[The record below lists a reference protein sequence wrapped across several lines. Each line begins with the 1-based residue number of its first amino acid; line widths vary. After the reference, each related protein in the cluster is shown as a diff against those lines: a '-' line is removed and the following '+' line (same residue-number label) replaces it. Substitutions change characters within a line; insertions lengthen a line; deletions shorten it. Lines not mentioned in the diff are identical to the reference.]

1 MIQTGNWVQLQEN
14 ANSDFSRVSQE
25 RTPTTT
31 RSPSPTNSSCSS
43 TVSKSTITGS
53 RLINL
58 SLFPENKAQILNELE
73 KEKRSTLSKRYS
85 SLKKARSHYSI
96 GAVTTQQQQQQQQQ
110 QRDKFDDTLL
120 DMSSLNFNSDSIT
133 PTTTS
138 SRSSSTNR
146 DTSFHSPNSITQGK
160 EQSSNQ
166 FFQNNGPT
174 TSNISTST
182 SNQALVIK
190 LK

>member
-53 RLINL
+53 RLINI

-96 GAVTTQQQQQQQQQ
+96 GAATTQQQQQQ

-120 DMSSLNFNSDSIT
+120 GMNNVNFNSDSIT

-146 DTSFHSPNSITQGK
+146 DTSFHSPKSITQGK
-160 EQSSNQ
+160 EQSSSI
-166 FFQNNGPT
+166 FFQNNSPT

-182 SNQALVIK
+182 SNQALV
-190 LK
+190 